1 MVNRGFRR
9 RRGRVCAGLLAV
21 GLLFGAVSS
30 AQAGPRESADATIV
44 DSTGRAG
51 RTAALTFDDGPDP
64 RNTAR
69 MLDVLDEHHVEAVF
83 CLWGEHVRQHPELVR
98 RIVAEGHTLCNHT
111 MRHENMS
118 TWSPAAIRQNLRAT
132 NAAIHE
138 AAPGAEVRYFRAPNG
153 AWGET
158 PRVAA
163 ELGMQPLGW
172 RLSVG
177 DWNRPGAD
185 VLVRRLREGIAPG
198 GVVLLHD
205 GGGDRG
211 QTVEAV
217 SRFVPW
223 AREAGWEFTLPAR
236 G

>member
-1 MVNRGFRR
+1 MRA
-9 RRGRVCAGLLAV
+9 CLLAV

-30 AQAGPRESADATIV
+30 AQAEPRESADAIIV

-69 MLDVLDEHHVEAVF
+69 MLDVLGEHHVKAVF

-98 RIVAEGHTLCNHT
+98 RIVDEGHVLCNHT

-118 TWSPAAIRQNLRAT
+118 TWSPAEIRRNLRAT
-132 NAAIHE
+132 NAEIH
-138 AAPGAEVRYFRAPNG
+138 AAVPGAEVRYFRAPNG

-198 GVVLLHD
+198 SVVLLHD

-211 QTVEAV
+211 QTVDTV

-223 AREAGWEFTLPAR
+223 ARGAGWKFTLPAR
-236 G
+236 GGG

>member
-1 MVNRGFRR
+1 MTNRGFRR
-9 RRGRVCAGLLAV
+9 TGGLVCASLLAV
-21 GLLFGAVSS
+21 GLLFGGVSS
-30 AQAGPRESADATIV
+30 AQAAPRESADATIV

-51 RTAALTFDDGPDP
+51 RTAALIFDDGPDP

-69 MLDVLDEHHVEAVF
+69 MLDVLGEHQVKAVF

-98 RIVAEGHTLCNHT
+98 RIVGEGHTLCNHT

-118 TWSPAAIRQNLRAT
+118 AWSRAEIRQNLRAT
-132 NAAIHE
+132 NAAIHA
-138 AAPGAEVRYFRAPNG
+138 AAPDAEVRYFRAPNG

-172 RLSVG
+172 SLSVG
-177 DWNRPGAD
+177 DWNRPGTD
-185 VLVRRLREGIAPG
+185 VLVRRLREGLAPG
-198 GVVLLHD
+198 SVVLLHD

-211 QTVEAV
+211 QTVDAV

-223 AREAGWEFTLPAR
+223 ARGEGWNFTLPA
-236 G
+236 